1 MSKST
6 SRQANRNNNQVLET
20 SIQVPNKKED
30 ALVEQ
35 LNFEIECP
43 KMCRRDRV
51 VLGIRSSIILLWL
64 LQIGIRCSLI

>member
-20 SIQVPNKKED
+20 SIPVPNKKED
-30 ALVEQ
+30 VLVEQ

-43 KMCRRDRV
+43 KCGDVMELYSEFDHLSYYCGSCRLELDV
-51 VLGIRSSIILLWL
+51 H
-64 LQIGIRCSLI
+64 

>member
-6 SRQANRNNNQVLET
+6 ARRANGNNNQVLET
-20 SIQVPNKKED
+20 RIQVPNKKED

-43 KMCRRDRV
+43 RCGDVMELYSEFEYLSYYCGSCRLELDV
-51 VLGIRSSIILLWL
+51 H
-64 LQIGIRCSLI
+64 

>member
-6 SRQANRNNNQVLET
+6 SRQVNRNNNQVLET

-43 KMCRRDRV
+43 RCGDVMELYPEFDHLSYYCGCCRLELDV
-51 VLGIRSSIILLWL
+51 H
-64 LQIGIRCSLI
+64 

>member
-6 SRQANRNNNQVLET
+6 SRQANRNNSQVLET
-20 SIQVPNKKED
+20 RIQVPNRKED

-43 KMCRRDRV
+43 
-51 VLGIRSSIILLWL
+51 
-64 LQIGIRCSLI
+64 RCSDVMELYSEFDHLSYYCGSCRLELDVH